1 MREKTPFWANLNFF
15 LSPSL
20 PCLFFSSLSLC
31 PSSLL
36 LFLFLFLS
44 PYTEILFLFPSL
56 LTSLWPS
63 SLVSLS
69 LLYFLLFIFLSSSP
83 LWASSIVSLSLLS
96 FSSLL
101 DILIVSLSLPL
112 SSVCFPSCVCFNLM
126 FYCLVVW

>member
-44 PYTEILFLFPSL
+44 PYTEILSLPLTSHFSVTFLSCFSFSPVLPLVSVSLL
-56 LTSLWPS
+56 LTS
-63 SLVSLS
+63 VS
-69 LLYFLLFIFLSSSP
+69 FLSCF
-83 LWASSIVSLSLLS
+83 S

-126 FYCLVVW
+126 FYCLVV